1 MIGAG
6 PVALAAH
13 NLPRAAGAG
22 SKQTGD
28 AAAAHKFEAM
38 AIAQLLKPMFA
49 TLGKAEPPFG
59 SGGASKEFR
68 PFLIEAIA
76 KSMEARGG
84 LGLAPMI
91 EQALSAKP
99 PDGKTAITGAIHQ

>member
-1 MIGAG
+1 MTGAV
-6 PVALAAH
+6 PAPIAAH
-13 NLPRAAGAG
+13 NVPQAGHLL
-22 SKQTGD
+22 SKQRGD

-49 TLGKAEPPFG
+49 TLGKADPPFG
-59 SGGASKEFR
+59 GGGATKEFR

-91 EQALSAKP
+91 EQALSAKAP
-99 PDGKTAITGAIHQ
+99 ANASVGKNARA

>member
-1 MIGAG
+1 MTGTVPAI
-6 PVALAAH
+6 AARY
-13 NLPRAAGAG
+13 LPRPENRASMPG
-22 SKQTGD
+22 GD

-38 AIAQLLKPMFA
+38 AIAQLLKPIFA
-49 TLGKAEPPFG
+49 TLGKADPPFG
-59 SGGASKEFR
+59 SGGAVRAFR

-91 EQALSAKP
+91 EQALSAKAP
-99 PDGKTAITGAIHQ
+99 TGETTMKGAFQR